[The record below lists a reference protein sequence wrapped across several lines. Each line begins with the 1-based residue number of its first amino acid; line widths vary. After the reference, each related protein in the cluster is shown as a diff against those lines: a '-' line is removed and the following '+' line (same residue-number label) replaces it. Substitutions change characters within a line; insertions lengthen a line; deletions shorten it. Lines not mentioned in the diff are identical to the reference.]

1 MNILIIDDQIEI
13 RNCFRLFLE
22 RKGHT
27 IYEYDK
33 GTGAVDYALKMR
45 PDLVLTDHNLEPEG
59 PKGLEIAAEL
69 QREGQ
74 RVILM
79 SGDSEVGGFAALA
92 GVEFVEKGDIKG
104 LLESLEVAEP
114 DGLVLSK
121 CETGRW
127 SGREDGR

>member
-1 MNILIIDDQIEI
+1 MNILVIDDQIEM
-13 RNCFRLFLE
+13 RNCLRVFLE

-27 IYEYDK
+27 IYEYDR

-45 PDLVLTDHNLEPEG
+45 PDLVLTDHNLGPDG
-59 PKGLEIAAEL
+59 TPKGLEIAGEL

-79 SGDSEVGGFAALA
+79 SGDLRVEGYATLA
-92 GVEFVEKGDIKG
+92 GVEFVEKGKIHG
-104 LLESLEVAEP
+104 LLDSLGAAEP

-127 SGREDGR
+127 SGREDG